1 MTKILEAEAL
11 ARRAEPFTEYV
22 LTTVQLGGLEAGAR
36 NPAALVAALY
46 DVGASIVQ
54 SLDRH
59 HEIARARG
67 RSEYHI
73 SDAIRELIAMIEADD
88 SGHTIAHHAEAIA
101 THLREIDTTLGT
113 K

>member
-11 ARRAEPFTEYV
+11 ARKAEQAEIGSLEPMASGETRAI
-22 LTTVQLGGLEAGAR
+22 
-36 NPAALVAALY
+36 VAAIY

>member
-11 ARRAEPFTEYV
+11 ARKAELP
-22 LTTVQLGGLEAGAR
+22 LGYIPEQSECIASAI
-36 NPAALVAALY
+36 Y

-59 HEIARARG
+59 HEIARACG
-67 RSEYHI
+67 RSEAHI
-73 SDAIRELIAMIEADD
+73 ADAIRELIALLEADD